1 MTIAWQILSVLA
13 FFALT
18 LGTAFFVAAEFSL
31 AALEKSG
38 TDTRAESGDGRD
50 RAVQSA
56 HRTLSL
62 QLSACQVGITIT
74 TLITG
79 YLAEPLI
86 AKLLEP
92 LMELVG
98 LPEAT
103 AMAVSLGLALVIATY
118 LSMVIGE
125 LVPKNMAITNPIATA
140 RFVAIPLLCFSKIFG
155 VLIRAMD
162 SSANA
167 IVRKLG
173 VKPADE
179 NAARSSSELEAL
191 VRNSAREGAL
201 ESDTA
206 VILERSLAFGELSA
220 EDIMTPRSTV
230 VTLDTEDSIA
240 DLVRTAVDTGY
251 SRFPVT
257 TQGLDE
263 TIGMVHIKQALAHP
277 VEKHSSIPLSSIVRP
292 VHKVPDSLDG
302 DSVLTRIRSEGAQML
317 LVIDEYGGV
326 AGLVTLEDVVEEIVG
341 EVVDEY
347 DDASE
352 ALPISRRGAWWESTG
367 LARLDEVTRET
378 GYHAPN
384 GPYETLA
391 GLVIFA
397 LGRMPEIGDVVDLP
411 NDQSTISDDLDAGHF
426 QVWQALVT
434 KMDGRRIDQ
443 LRIGPNVAASSRMPS
458 DETKEEKR

>member
-1 MTIAWQILSVLA
+1 MTIAWQLLSVLA

-38 TDTRAESGDGRD
+38 IDTRAESGDARD

-56 HRTLSL
+56 HRKLSL

-92 LMELVG
+92 LMEAVG
-98 LPEAT
+98 LPEST
-103 AMAVSLGLALVIATY
+103 AIVISLGLALVIASY

-125 LVPKNMAITNPIATA
+125 LVPKNMAITNPTATS
-140 RFVAIPLLCFSKIFG
+140 RFVALPLLGFSKVFG
-155 VLIRAMD
+155 FLIRAMD
-162 SSANA
+162 NSANA

-173 VKPADE
+173 VKPGDE
-179 NAARSSSELEAL
+179 HAARSSSELEAL

-201 ESDTA
+201 DNDTA
-206 VILERSLAFGELSA
+206 VILERSLSFGELSA

-230 VTLDTEDSIA
+230 VTLGSDDSIS
-240 DLVRTAVDTGY
+240 DLVRTAVDSGF

-257 TQGLDE
+257 AQGLDE
-263 TIGMVHIKQALAHP
+263 TIGMVHVKQALAHP
-277 VEKHSSIPLSSIVRP
+277 VDEHESIPLSSIVRP
-292 VHKVPDSLDG
+292 VHRVPDSLDG
-302 DSVLTRIRSEGAQML
+302 DSVLTR
-317 LVIDEYGGV
+317 IDEYGGV

-352 ALPISRRGAWWESTG
+352 GRPIYRRGAWWESTG
-367 LARLDEVTRET
+367 LARLDEVSRET

-397 LGRMPEIGDVVDLP
+397 LGRMPEAGDVVDLP
-411 NDQSTISDDLDAGHF
+411 SDQSTISDELDAGHF
-426 QVWQALVT
+426 QVWQARVT

-443 LRIGPNVAASSRMPS
+443 LTIGPNVAASTPAAAN
-458 DETKEEKR
+458 ENEEGQR